1 MNNDLA
7 TVTNASPLR
16 VLLDGSTVDAPAK
29 VLARA
34 DSWAPAAGDRVV
46 TWLVR
51 GTLYVVGL
59 A

>member
-1 MNNDLA
+1 MNDLA

-16 VLLDGSTVDAPAK
+16 VLLDGSTADAPAK

-34 DSWAPAAGDRVV
+34 DGWAPVMGDRVV

-51 GTLYVVGL
+51 GTMYVVGL